1 METKGKSSLICLAVS
16 HLIGQSLVVVK
27 ECLVLLPTTALLTW
41 GNLSCD
47 QLLQKACYAIKTFLT
62 LKKLWHPKHFCVTFM
77 YPKKQ
82 TKKMNKLNYKLR
94 RKRLTKIN
102 EKGAVTI
109 RMLQFTQRST
119 LILYLLL
126 HRKEMSRIICLS
138 ELSHILLQR
147 SFVRNCFSC

>member
-27 ECLVLLPTTALLTW
+27 ECLVRLPTTALLLW
-41 GNLSCD
+41 GNLSRD

-102 EKGAVTI
+102 EKGAVTKDASI
-109 RMLQFTQRST
+109 YATFYFDFVFTLTQKRSVKN
-119 LILYLLL
+119 YLFEWVVA
-126 HRKEMSRIICLS
+126 H
-138 ELSHILLQR
+138 
-147 SFVRNCFSC
+147 FVTKVFCP